1 MEYGINELSEKNKII
16 YNKVKENTNDGIYDY
31 IQISEIPNQGRIVKS
46 TKFIKK
52 YTLICEYI
60 GDVFT
65 YKSFTQQDV
74 DNDKNVDS
82 NMDLII
88 TPRSETSL
96 IICPYNNSN
105 IARFISGINNSTKNC
120 QNLANVISRKVSI
133 NSSVHILLIASK
145 DIEKDEILYYDYNG
159 DAKMYNT
166 KNFTYQKK

>member
-1 MEYGINELSEKNKII
+1 
-16 YNKVKENTNDGIYDY
+16 
-31 IQISEIPNQGRIVKS
+31 
-46 TKFIKK
+46 
-52 YTLICEYI
+52 
-60 GDVFT
+60 
-65 YKSFTQQDV
+65 
-74 DNDKNVDS
+74 
-82 NMDLII
+82 MDLII

-120 QNLANVISRKVSI
+120 QNLANVISIKVSI